1 MISFKTDILDLLLK
15 AGYNTTRIRKEKI
28 FPEGV
33 LTKFRNQ
40 GPISIATLD
49 KLCTILKCQPGD
61 LISWAP
67 DPGRDD

>member
-1 MISFKTDILDLLLK
+1 MISFKADILSLLSK

-40 GPISIATLD
+40 GPISVATLD

-61 LISWAP
+61 LISWSP
-67 DPGRDD
+67 DPGRDN

>member
-1 MISFKTDILDLLLK
+1 MISFKVDILSLLSK

-40 GPISIATLD
+40 GPISVATLD
-49 KLCTILKCQPGD
+49 RLCSLLECQPGD
-61 LISWAP
+61 LIRWT
-67 DPGRDD
+67 PGERRDD